1 MKKLIVLLFM
11 LLPIGAFSQEVKIAV
26 VNFGEVF
33 NMMPELDEA
42 ETKFATFR
50 AQYENDLKA
59 LNDEYTVKYEEYM
72 KTQETLPENLKLRR
86 QQDLNAIQERFQNL
100 MALFQEDSEKEQ
112 AKLMT
117 PIQEKLQKAIEAVGQ
132 EQGYTV
138 VIPTTALLYV
148 GNAAIDAT
156 PLVKAKLGLK

>member
-1 MKKLIVLLFM
+1 
-11 LLPIGAFSQEVKIAV
+11 
-26 VNFGEVF
+26 
-33 NMMPELDEA
+33 
-42 ETKFATFR
+42 
-50 AQYENDLKA
+50 
-59 LNDEYTVKYEEYM
+59 M

-138 VIPTTALLYV
+138 IIPTTALLYV
-148 GNAAIDAT
+148 GNSAIDAT